1 MVICGK
7 ETGNLQKS
15 VDPSDLITERS
26 TGFYW
31 YPTTRFRLGFSDVFP
46 AAPRRLPEDG
56 RRTTPFNFENFFFDF
71 EFFDIEVGPDHL
83 IYSNEP
89 YTQIREEPLVRQ
101 PFHIQN
107 GPLRTDANA
116 VGRVPTMD
124 LGTLDSL
131 IMNMF
136 RNLDHFRAAS
146 KSSSLQQTP
155 HPRDGWMRMNQAIV
169 NDSAV
174 RRR

>member
-101 PFHIQN
+101 PFQIQYR
-107 GPLRTDANA
+107 PLRTDANA
-116 VGRVPTMD
+116 VGQFPTMARRVNLLITRISQSLD
-124 LGTLDSL
+124 LFG
-131 IMNMF
+131 
-136 RNLDHFRAAS
+136 AAS